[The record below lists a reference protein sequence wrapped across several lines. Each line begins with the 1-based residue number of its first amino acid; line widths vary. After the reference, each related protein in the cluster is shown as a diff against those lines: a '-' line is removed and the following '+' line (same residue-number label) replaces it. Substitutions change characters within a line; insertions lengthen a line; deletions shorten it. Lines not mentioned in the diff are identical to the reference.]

1 MAQSRRLIVDPT
13 QVQGNHLALTAEQ
26 HHYLCD
32 ILRLRSGDRFIAL
45 DGQGQA
51 WQAVLK
57 AGTAVESSRS
67 PYTATLLAPLTLPS
81 EPLSPITLMTALPK
95 GNAFD
100 EVVRQATEL
109 GVMRIVPVLS
119 DRTLLRPSVQKLERW
134 RRIALEAT
142 EQSERA
148 IAPTILDPCPFP
160 VAVEQW
166 QAESPR
172 PMAAMCVARREAIH
186 LLNWLPGMTKSPL
199 AAGVWVAVG
208 PEGGWTEAEV
218 AQAIAAGFDPVSLG
232 GPILRAVT
240 AAIAAV
246 CLVSAAYQAQQPD
259 IPDIHRP
266 TD

>member
-1 MAQSRRLIVDPT
+1 MAQIQRLIVAPT
-13 QVQGNHLALTAEQ
+13 QIRGDHLALTADQ

-32 ILRLRSGDRFIAL
+32 ILRLRSGDRFLAL

-51 WQAVLK
+51 WQAVLNS
-57 AGTAVESSRS
+57 GPGVESSRS
-67 PYTATLLAPLTLPS
+67 PCPHTATLLEPVTLTPEPLLPLTL
-81 EPLSPITLMTALPK
+81 MAALPK
-95 GNAFD
+95 GNGFD

-109 GVMRIVPVLS
+109 GVTRILPVLS
-119 DRTLLRPSVQKLERW
+119 DRTLLRPSAQKLERW

-166 QAESPR
+166 RAESPC
-172 PMAAMCVARREAIH
+172 PMAAICVARREAIH
-186 LLNWLPGMTKSPL
+186 LLNWLPGMTNSL
-199 AAGVWVAVG
+199 LEAGVWVAVG

-232 GPILRAVT
+232 RPILRAVT
-240 AAIAAV
+240 ATIAAV
-246 CLVSAAYQAQQPD
+246 CLVSAVYQAQ
-259 IPDIHRP
+259 RP
-266 TD
+266 GPH

>member
-1 MAQSRRLIVDPT
+1 MAPT
-13 QVQGNHLALTAEQ
+13 QVQGNQLALTADQ

-32 ILRLRSGDRFIAL
+32 ILRLRSGERFIAL

-51 WQAVLK
+51 WQAVLR
-57 AGTAVESSRS
+57 AGSAVESSRS
-67 PYTATLLAPLTLPS
+67 PHTAMLLEPVTLTPEPLLALTL
-81 EPLSPITLMTALPK
+81 MAALPK

-109 GVMRIVPVLS
+109 GVTGILPVLS
-119 DRTLLRPSVQKLERW
+119 DRTLLRPSAQKLERW

-166 QAESPR
+166 QTESPR
-172 PMAAMCVARREAIH
+172 PMAAICVARREAIP
-186 LLNWLPGMTKSPL
+186 LLNWLQRTTNSPL
-199 AAGVWVAVG
+199 EAGVWVAVG

-232 GPILRAVT
+232 RPILRAVT

-246 CLVSAAYQAQQPD
+246 CLVSAVYQAQQPG
-259 IPDIHRP
+259 PH
-266 TD
+266 